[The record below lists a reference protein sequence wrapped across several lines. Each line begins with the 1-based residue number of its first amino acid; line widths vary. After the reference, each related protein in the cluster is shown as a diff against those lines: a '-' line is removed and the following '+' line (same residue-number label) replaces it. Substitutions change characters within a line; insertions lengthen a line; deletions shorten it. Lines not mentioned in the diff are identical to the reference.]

1 MLSSLRPVHPSK
13 LCRIVY
19 VVCVL
24 TAISYILF
32 DVLDLDGSNFSRLM
46 APMERSITV
55 AEAPSATEL
64 VGSSELATRRVNIQH
79 TRPTDR
85 FEGLNFSSQTRTF
98 GFSGVDSA
106 RSHRYRV
113 DLSRDSIADASPD
126 H

>member
-1 MLSSLRPVHPSK
+1 MLSSFRPVYPSK

-24 TAISYILF
+24 IAVSYILF
-32 DVLDLDGSNFSRLM
+32 DVLDLDGSNFSRLL
-46 APMERSITV
+46 APMERSISL
-55 AEAPSATEL
+55 AEAPSATEF
-64 VGSSELATRRVNIQH
+64 VGSSELATRWSNIQH
-79 TRPTDR
+79 PSTDR
-85 FEGLNFSSQTRTF
+85 CEGLNSSRQTRAF
-98 GFSGVDSA
+98 GFSRLDSA